1 MLLGVFFILV
11 FVAVFASVMLGGLW
25 SNTITLINFMLAGL
39 IATNYFEPVA
49 DYLDKNAPSF
59 TYAWDFVA
67 IWLVFGLTMVVLRAA
82 TDYLS
87 KIKVRF
93 FLPVEKAGGIVMA
106 IWVSWL
112 AVCFTAATMH
122 TAPLAR
128 HFLGGD
134 FQLTP
139 DAKMFF
145 GLAPDRMWLAWMY
158 KESSTTLSRFGGARP
173 FDAKGD
179 YIVKYSNRRGEFED
193 QLTFTKGGKSGGAA
207 VPVNPGS

>member
-11 FVAVFASVMLGGLW
+11 FVAVFASIMLNGMW
-25 SNTITLINFMLAGL
+25 SNTVTLINFILAGL
-39 IATNYFEPVA
+39 IATNYFEPFA

-59 TYAWDFVA
+59 TYAWDFIA
-67 IWLVFGLTMVVLRAA
+67 IWILFALAMIVLRAA

-93 FLPVEKAGGIVMA
+93 FLPVEKAGGIIMA

-134 FQLTP
+134 FQPAP
-139 DAKMFF
+139 DSKMFF

-158 KESSTTLSRFGGARP
+158 KESNGALSRFGDSPRP
-173 FDAKGD
+173 FDGRGEF
-179 YIVKYSNRRGEFED
+179 IVKYSNRRGDFEK
-193 QLTFTKGGKSGGAA
+193 QVTFTKGKSGGSPAA
-207 VPVNPGS
+207 PAS